1 MLDKEI
7 QEALNE
13 HLNFEM
19 YSAYVYLAMTAY
31 LSEQDLDGFAN
42 WMKIQTQEEMF
53 HADKFF
59 NYINERGGRV
69 KLKQINNPAF
79 EWNSPLAAFE
89 DALEHEKE
97 VTRRIYHLVDLAL
110 EKHDH
115 GTNNFLQWF
124 IAEQIEE
131 EASVDEIV
139 KQLRMINGEGHG
151 LLMLNRDLA
160 SRSLDL
166 PPSE

>member
-1 MLDKEI
+1 MLDKEML
-7 QEALNE
+7 EALNE

-31 LSEQDLDGFAN
+31 LADQDLDGFAN
-42 WMKIQTQEEMF
+42 WMKIQTQEELL

-69 KLKQINNPAF
+69 KLQTIENPAF
-79 EWNSPLAAFE
+79 EWDSPLAAFE
-89 DALEHEKE
+89 DALEHERE
-97 VTRRIYHLVDLAL
+97 VTRRIYKLVDLAL
-110 EKHDH
+110 KKGDH

-160 SRSLDL
+160 SRVLE
-166 PPSE
+166 PAAE